1 MQPVPTTSVDVRGL
15 VSRCARKG
23 RLLDER
29 AVVDVL
35 QLIYLRKV
43 LDLSMTQNTL
53 IDVIKYVLQ
62 K

>member
-1 MQPVPTTSVDVRGL
+1 
-15 VSRCARKG
+15 
-23 RLLDER
+23 LDER